1 MSVVLAILMVV
12 GTDVS
17 QSDRCHPPTQDPR
30 RAVAD
35 QVGDEVPDAYEE
47 REGGGACDMG
57 GAGDCGFVG
66 GVATGAGS
74 ELNID
79 VQPGPMAMSSMVGVG
94 VVNAHIG
101 FVDGPTQAGRVG
113 SGSAVNCGGEEEF
126 SVSDFSD

>member
-1 MSVVLAILMVV
+1 MRYPTLMKSGKAVV
-12 GTDVS
+12 
-17 QSDRCHPPTQDPR
+17 
-30 RAVAD
+30 RAT
-35 QVGDEVPDAYEE
+35 G
-47 REGGGACDMG
+47 
-57 GAGDCGFVG
+57 
-66 GVATGAGS
+66 ATGAGS

-126 SVSDFSD
+126 YVSDFSD